1 MGIHV
6 VGKFEMSLER
16 MKFEI
21 IYVRAKV
28 GKFSTKLEKSWKAT
42 IKNTKVAAAG
52 INKSKN
58 NVEADGWCQEVLLWL
73 DLDAAL

>member
-42 IKNTKVAAAG
+42 IKNTKVK
-52 INKSKN
+52 KSWKDYAEN
-58 NVEADGWCQEVLLWL
+58 NCSMHHSL
-73 DLDAAL
+73 